1 MPAPEL
7 SSSPTDTHCTHV
19 RVGLLLLRARVRPTP
34 ARCYLPPLLPAIG
47 RAPQARGPEGC
58 GDPVHRHWG
67 GSDPHAHGMREWGAR
82 A

>member
-1 MPAPEL
+1 MQLFCKFTNTAIFARSAFTFFTKAL
-7 SSSPTDTHCTHV
+7 TNSTFVVSFDV
-19 RVGLLLLRARVRPTP
+19 RLKGS
-34 ARCYLPPLLPAIG
+34 IG

-67 GSDPHAHGMREWGAR
+67 VSDPHAHGMREWGAR